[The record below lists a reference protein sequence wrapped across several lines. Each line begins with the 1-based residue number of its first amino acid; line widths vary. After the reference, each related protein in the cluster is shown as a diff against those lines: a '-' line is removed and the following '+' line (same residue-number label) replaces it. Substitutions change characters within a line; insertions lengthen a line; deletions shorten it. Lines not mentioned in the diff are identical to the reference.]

1 MMKEWEEV
9 LKREFSNSEEDDI
22 FSCPIGGI
30 PDDIEMGIE
39 DGAFII
45 TREEMLGIFDPIIDQ
60 IIPLVQ
66 EQIDMVEVQNERDLH
81 ISVCYIIALST
92 PSIYVSNVMNR
103 LFSLSGVSGNPSTLN
118 SG

>member
-1 MMKEWEEV
+1 MKTATRNRMLNEWEQV

-30 PDDIEMGIE
+30 PDDPEIGIE

-45 TREEMLGIFDPIIDQ
+45 TREEMLAIFDPVINQ

-66 EQIDMVEVQNERDLH
+66 EQIDMVETQNGGKLC
-81 ISVCYIIALST
+81 ISV
-92 PSIYVSNVMNR
+92 
-103 LFSLSGVSGNPSTLN
+103 
-118 SG
+118 

>member
-1 MMKEWEEV
+1 MVKEWEEV

-45 TREEMLGIFDPIIDQ
+45 TREEMLGIFDPIIDK

-81 ISVCYIIALST
+81 ISVCYIIALF
-92 PSIYVSNVMNR
+92 NA
-103 LFSLSGVSGNPSTLN
+103 
-118 SG
+118 

>member
-1 MMKEWEEV
+1 MKSATKNRMMKEWEEV

-30 PDDIEMGIE
+30 PDDVEMGIE

-45 TREEMLGIFDPIIDQ
+45 TREEMLAIFDPIIDK

-66 EQIDMVEVQNERDLH
+66 EQIDMVQVQNQRGMR
-81 ISVCYIIALST
+81 ISVRCTFPL
-92 PSIYVSNVMNR
+92 PSSW
-103 LFSLSGVSGNPSTLN
+103 F
-118 SG
+118 